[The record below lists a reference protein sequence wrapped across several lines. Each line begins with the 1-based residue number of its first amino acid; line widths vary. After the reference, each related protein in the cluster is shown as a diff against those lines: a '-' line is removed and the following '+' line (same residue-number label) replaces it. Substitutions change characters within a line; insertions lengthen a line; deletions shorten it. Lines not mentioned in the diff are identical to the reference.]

1 MLSRT
6 TSFWTAT
13 ILTALAAGLTACD
26 VQRNPG
32 TGVDNPVAQVRV
44 FPESV
49 ALDPS
54 ESHQFQAYGR
64 TAAGDSV
71 PVSVRWSASAGVV
84 TASGMYTADT
94 SAADVLVTAT
104 LSSSTVS
111 GTSNVKKR
119 RLVQVIIDP
128 SATMVAAG
136 GSQQFAVY
144 GRKNTGDSVSVSVT
158 FMATGG
164 AISGSGAYTA
174 GQSAGTYQVI
184 AKQNGGSLADT
195 SVVTVVA
202 VPVASVTVTP
212 PTPSVQVGQPVQL
225 TATPRDAS
233 GNALN
238 GRVVTWG
245 MSDAAVAT
253 VNGNGL
259 VTGVAAGTATIT
271 ATSEGQSGTAAVTVT
286 AAVTNPGTV
295 TNLTVTSVTA
305 NSVTLSFTEVTDGA
319 GQPASYDIRWNAGTM
334 NWASAT
340 GVAQGSCSV
349 PVAGTAIGATRT
361 CTVLSLASGTSYQFQ
376 MVAFRGTL
384 NVDAVF
390 GGISN
395 IASGTTTA
403 STAPVATVT
412 VSPASSSL
420 LLGQTAQ
427 LTAILKDASGN
438 TLTGRTITW
447 SSNLPLLVSVN
458 GSGLV
463 SGLLA
468 GLATITATSEGQSGT
483 AAITVV
489 VSAPSGEP
497 VLNVAGGDVTI
508 YQDNMDQY
516 TTPHDMDS
524 WPGYSLHPFYPDL
537 YPNNYAV
544 ITSAHGAGGK
554 ALRLVYDRGN
564 GDRFIWKTNPENLS
578 TWYAPGSSAF
588 VLQYWFRISKNGGP
602 GGGPGYGSTAVG
614 MKWMELWNVGT
625 NARTQFSV
633 TAGNATTGPL
643 WHVNPASRGPMGYQ
657 PVGPYW
663 NQLNNNQWHRVTYL
677 YQPASSA
684 GATDGIARM
693 WVDGTKI
700 VDVSAAAAGVTPSG
714 GTKVW
719 CTMAEVAQLDTYQTG
734 MINLGEYMN
743 GGLGDGVTDLP
754 MALDFDDF
762 VWWKLPAR
770 VP

>member
-1 MLSRT
+1 MSARPPATRDGFELVAAVFVLEYGRIAPPSGGSVTKANPAKAGDAKPRGYRTSLACQASRAAELSEERGFMLSRT
-6 TSFWTAT
+6 TAFWTAT

-158 FMATGG
+158 FVATGG

-225 TATPRDAS
+225 AATPRDAS

-253 VNGNGL
+253 VNGDGL
-259 VTGVAAGTATIT
+259 VTGV
-271 ATSEGQSGTAAVTVT
+271 
-286 AAVTNPGTV
+286 
-295 TNLTVTSVTA
+295 
-305 NSVTLSFTEVTDGA
+305 
-319 GQPASYDIRWNAGTM
+319 
-334 NWASAT
+334 
-340 GVAQGSCSV
+340 GV
-349 PVAGTAIGATRT
+349 
-361 CTVLSLASGTSYQFQ
+361 
-376 MVAFRGTL
+376 
-384 NVDAVF
+384 
-390 GGISN
+390 
-395 IASGTTTA
+395 
-403 STAPVATVT
+403 
-412 VSPASSSL
+412 
-420 LLGQTAQ
+420 
-427 LTAILKDASGN
+427 
-438 TLTGRTITW
+438 
-447 SSNLPLLVSVN
+447 
-458 GSGLV
+458 
-463 SGLLA
+463 
-468 GLATITATSEGQSGT
+468 
-483 AAITVV
+483 
-489 VSAPSGEP
+489 
-497 VLNVAGGDVTI
+497 
-508 YQDNMDQY
+508 
-516 TTPHDMDS
+516 
-524 WPGYSLHPFYPDL
+524 
-537 YPNNYAV
+537 
-544 ITSAHGAGGK
+544 
-554 ALRLVYDRGN
+554 
-564 GDRFIWKTNPENLS
+564 
-578 TWYAPGSSAF
+578 
-588 VLQYWFRISKNGGP
+588 
-602 GGGPGYGSTAVG
+602 
-614 MKWMELWNVGT
+614 
-625 NARTQFSV
+625 
-633 TAGNATTGPL
+633 
-643 WHVNPASRGPMGYQ
+643 
-657 PVGPYW
+657 
-663 NQLNNNQWHRVTYL
+663 
-677 YQPASSA
+677 
-684 GATDGIARM
+684 
-693 WVDGTKI
+693 
-700 VDVSAAAAGVTPSG
+700 
-714 GTKVW
+714 
-719 CTMAEVAQLDTYQTG
+719 
-734 MINLGEYMN
+734 
-743 GGLGDGVTDLP
+743 
-754 MALDFDDF
+754 
-762 VWWKLPAR
+762 
-770 VP
+770 